1 MIIMLKNKSHYRKNI
16 LTGEWVLVCPNRL
29 KRPWEG
35 EISKTEIINSKT
47 YDPNCYLCPGN
58 IRANGEKNDNYSST
72 YSFINDYSSLNINQ
86 IDENSIDGLLE
97 ARSEKGIC
105 KVICYSP
112 NHSQTMSKM
121 SVGEIKSV
129 INLWREEYKSLG
141 LLKEINHVQI
151 FENKGEM
158 MGCSN
163 PHPHGQ
169 VWAQETVPH
178 IVQKKDLN
186 QKNFFSKNNK
196 SLLKT
201 YIDQE
206 LSINERIVI
215 ENNSFVSLVP
225 YWATWPFE
233 VMIVPK
239 KQKKSILDLT
249 NNEINDFTQILQKQ
263 CYKYDNLFKCSF
275 PYSMGIHQSQTNE
288 KKNKHWHMH
297 MCFYPP
303 LLRSSEI
310 KKFMVGYEMFA
321 GPQRDITPEYA
332 ADKLRNC

>member
-178 IVQKKDLN
+178 IC
-186 QKNFFSKNNK
+186 
-196 SLLKT
+196 LLYT
-201 YIDQE
+201 
-206 LSINERIVI
+206 SP
-215 ENNSFVSLVP
+215 SP
-225 YWATWPFE
+225 
-233 VMIVPK
+233 
-239 KQKKSILDLT
+239 
-249 NNEINDFTQILQKQ
+249 
-263 CYKYDNLFKCSF
+263 
-275 PYSMGIHQSQTNE
+275 
-288 KKNKHWHMH
+288 
-297 MCFYPP
+297 
-303 LLRSSEI
+303 
-310 KKFMVGYEMFA
+310 
-321 GPQRDITPEYA
+321 RD
-332 ADKLRNC
+332 R